1 MCKHDIVYIC
11 MGELQ
16 SYCNI
21 SPIFKLPRSQ
31 EIVHIF
37 PQSPRD
43 SPKVFPRTATWQT
56 GLNVQVK
63 HGK

>member
-1 MCKHDIVYIC
+1 

-16 SYCNI
+16 SYYNI

-31 EIVHIF
+31 EIFHIF